1 MSETNT
7 TLSPQEVYNQLS
19 SVTPPTPLFPDA
31 TPPNTS
37 NLSTKEQNLCKN
49 AYNNYENVLK
59 KATKQFNEQAD
70 SIGGFNTLQAS
81 MQSILNT
88 SLNCVSNNIF
98 SQIQENVNDEQAIIF
113 NIKDSSAKNLKLCST
128 QSINQKNAVVNYTSS
143 KVENSVINTIKNT
156 QNEVQKISNSYF
168 KNNPNLNGTPA
179 QKAIQYI
186 NNSSVNLNY
195 NNIYKNSISTNL
207 QAQGNV
213 INIINVPIKGT
224 INLCKNNQNIIQNI
238 SITNI
243 VNSFVQNIFK
253 NNFNNNQ
260 SLKFTLEGDSE
271 SLIISFICYIIV
283 LILIFSLSFFYLEKY
298 KETLAS
304 NNLSKHNSNI
314 SILIFIFGIAFGLS
328 SWALNHYLSSDYFML
343 AVISSGVVGF
353 FFILYI
359 YISNSPQLKKI
370 IIKNKK
376 L

>member
-31 TPPNTS
+31 TPPNIS

-59 KATKQFNEQAD
+59 KATKQFNDEAD

-88 SLNCVSNNIF
+88 TLNCVSNNIF

-195 NNIYKNSISTNL
+195 NNIYKNSISINM
-207 QAQGNV
+207 QAQGKV

-253 NNFNNNQ
+253 NNYDNKQ

-271 SLIISFICYIIV
+271 SLIISFICYIIG
-283 LILIFSLSFFYLEKY
+283 LILIFSLSFFYLEEY
-298 KETLAS
+298 KDTLAS
-304 NNLSKHNSNI
+304 NNLSKQYSNI

-359 YISNSPQLKKI
+359 YIRNSSQLKK
-370 IIKNKK
+370 
-376 L
+376 